1 MIPQTANQQNC
12 LIDIKT
18 GEEFIFPFGVSIQR
32 GKTVSTR
39 ATRRIDST
47 RRCQDLVRRL
57 GVQAQTISVSFVLNR
72 LDVDINTIPQIES
85 LVGREFELYFNQF
98 LYGEF
103 CVIES
108 TFALTLDGV
117 SGLTALSVTLSLTE
131 RFVKPAQP
139 PKIDI
144 SVLHRGN
151 EYDFV

>member
-1 MIPQTANQQNC
+1 MIPQTTKKQNC
-12 LIDIKT
+12 LVDINT
-18 GEEFIFPFGVSIQR
+18 NEEFIFPFGVSIQR

-57 GVQAQTISVSFVLNR
+57 GVQAQTISVSFALNR

-85 LVGREFELYFNQF
+85 LVGREFELFFNQF
-98 LYGEF
+98 FYGEF

-131 RFVKPAQP
+131 RFKRPAMP

-144 SVLHRGN
+144 HTL
-151 EYDFV
+151 

>member
-1 MIPQTANQQNC
+1 MIPQTANKQNC

-39 ATRRIDST
+39 PTRRVDGT
-47 RRCQDLVRRL
+47 RRSQNLVRRL
-57 GVQAQTISVSFVLNR
+57 GVQAQTVSISFVLNR
-72 LDVDINTIPQIES
+72 PDIDVNTIPQIEA
-85 LVGREFELYFNQF
+85 LAGREVELYFNQF

-108 TFALTLDGV
+108 TFSMTLDGV
-117 SGLTALSVTLSLTE
+117 SGLTSLSVNLSLTE

-151 EYDFV
+151 